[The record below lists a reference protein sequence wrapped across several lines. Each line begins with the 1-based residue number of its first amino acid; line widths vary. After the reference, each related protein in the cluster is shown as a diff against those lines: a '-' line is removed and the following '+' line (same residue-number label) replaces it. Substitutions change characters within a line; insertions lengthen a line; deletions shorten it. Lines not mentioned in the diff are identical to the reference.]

1 MSTNVTPHPPT
12 PSPARGSGG
21 AGASVSPLP
30 RKGEGPGEGASRPK
44 KITVIDGTARF
55 APSAITQLWQYR
67 ELLYALTQREVRA
80 RYRQSLLGMGW
91 AIIQPLAFMV
101 VFSLV
106 FGRFARMDTDGL
118 PYSIFSYVALVP
130 WTFLS
135 NALSTATIGLVSQR
149 SVVTKTYFPREVIV
163 ISQVGARFVDFLA
176 AGLVLVGMLVWY
188 QIPATPWLL
197 MVPVL
202 VLVETALIV
211 GLSLITS
218 ALNVSFRDLAP
229 VVTLGLQI
237 WLFVTPIT
245 YPLSTVRAAVE
256 RGSDYS
262 WLWPVYILNPM
273 VGIIDSFRATVA
285 HGQAP
290 DWGLFGLSTAMSVII
305 LAVAYV
311 YFKSAERVFAD
322 II

>member
-1 MSTNVTPHPPT
+1 MT
-12 PSPARGSGG
+12 
-21 AGASVSPLP
+21 ASV
-30 RKGEGPGEGASRPK
+30 AQPK
-44 KITVIDGTARF
+44 KVTVVDSEARF
-55 APSAITQLWQYR
+55 APSALLQVWQYR
-67 ELLYALTQREVRA
+67 ELIYALTQREIKA

-91 AIIQPLAFMV
+91 AIAQPLAFMV

-106 FGRFARMDTDGL
+106 FGRFARAPSDGL
-118 PYSIFSYVALVP
+118 PYPIFSYVALVP
-130 WTFLS
+130 WTYMA
-135 NALSTATIGLVSQR
+135 NALTTATIGLVSQR

-176 AGLVLVGMLVWY
+176 ASLVLAGMLVWY
-188 QIPATPWLL
+188 GIAPTPWLL

-202 VLVETALIV
+202 LVIQLALIL
-211 GLSLITS
+211 GLSLVTS

-245 YPLSTVRAAVE
+245 YPLSMVRDAVE
-256 RGSDYS
+256 RGTIAD
-262 WLWPVYILNPM
+262 WLWPIYLLNPM
-273 VGIIDSFRATVA
+273 VGLIDSFRATIA

-305 LAVAYV
+305 LAVAYF